1 MTKAT
6 DVLDLYLKFM
16 AGQRLTKLEIKDILE
31 NKSER
36 TVQRYI
42 ADLNTFFE
50 IKNKNKKIVMNQTD
64 KKYELIRNDHVSF
77 DKEQLLAILKIL
89 IASRGLS
96 KEEIQ
101 HVITRL
107 KQQVSDENYKIIEK
121 AIKSEMIHYV
131 PMNHGEPLFHKLW
144 KLNELIQQEKIIEF
158 EYFNAMNRG
167 RIHNIKPM
175 YITYSELYFYLV
187 GINKKEQVIIFRVDR
202 IQEFKVMDDKFKVTE
217 DKFKVPHSPYI
228 REGELKKR
236 IYFMYG
242 GEWKKVVFEFNGG
255 IIESVLDRFPTAKLI
270 KKDYINNRFTVE
282 IEVIGDGILMWFL
295 SQGARVKVLSPID
308 LKQKHINEVEKIIEN
323 YR

>member
-1 MTKAT
+1 MSHHLIATYILIKIVFNERNDDVKRGVSMTKAT

-31 NKSER
+31 HKSER

-42 ADLNTFFE
+42 ADLNTFLK
-50 IKNKNKKIVMNQTD
+50 IKIKIKIVMNQTD

-101 HVITRL
+101 YVITRL
-107 KQQVSDENYKIIEK
+107 KQQVSDENYKIIQK

-131 PMNHGEPLFHKLW
+131 PMNHGEQLFHKLW
-144 KLNELIQQEKIIEF
+144 KLNEFIQQEKIIEF

-167 RIHNIKPM
+167 RIHKIKPM

-202 IQEFKVMDDKFKVTE
+202 IQEFKVIDDKFKVTE

-228 REGELKKR
+228 REGELK
-236 IYFMYG
+236 
-242 GEWKKVVFEFNGG
+242 NGFILCMAVNG
-255 IIESVLDRFPTAKLI
+255 RKL
-270 KKDYINNRFTVE
+270 YSN
-282 IEVIGDGILMWFL
+282 LMEAL
-295 SQGARVKVLSPID
+295 LNQ
-308 LKQKHINEVEKIIEN
+308 
-323 YR
+323 Y

>member
-31 NKSER
+31 HKSER

-50 IKNKNKKIVMNQTD
+50 DKNKKIVMNQTD
-64 KKYELIRNDHVSF
+64 KKYELIRNDHASF

-101 HVITRL
+101 HVIIRL

-144 KLNELIQQEKIIEF
+144 ELNELIQQEKTIEF

-187 GINKKEQVIIFRVDR
+187 GINEKEQVIIFRVDR
-202 IQEFKVMDDKFKVTE
+202 IQEFKVTDDKFKVTD

-270 KKDYINNRFTVE
+270 KKDYIHNRFTVE

-295 SQGARVKVLSPID
+295 SQGARVKVLSPTD
-308 LKQKHINEVEKIIEN
+308 LKQKHINEVKKIIEN
-323 YR
+323 YE

>member
-31 NKSER
+31 HKSER

-50 IKNKNKKIVMNQTD
+50 NKNKNKKIVMNQTD

-121 AIKSEMIHYV
+121 AVSYTHLRAHE
-131 PMNHGEPLFHKLW
+131 
-144 KLNELIQQEKIIEF
+144 
-158 EYFNAMNRG
+158 
-167 RIHNIKPM
+167 
-175 YITYSELYFYLV
+175 T
-187 GINKKEQVIIFRVDR
+187 
-202 IQEFKVMDDKFKVTE
+202 
-217 DKFKVPHSPYI
+217 
-228 REGELKKR
+228 
-236 IYFMYG
+236 
-242 GEWKKVVFEFNGG
+242 
-255 IIESVLDRFPTAKLI
+255 
-270 KKDYINNRFTVE
+270 
-282 IEVIGDGILMWFL
+282 
-295 SQGARVKVLSPID
+295 
-308 LKQKHINEVEKIIEN
+308 
-323 YR
+323 

>member
-31 NKSER
+31 HKSER

-50 IKNKNKKIVMNQTD
+50 DKNKKIVMNQTD
-64 KKYELIRNDHVSF
+64 KKYELIRNDHASF

-101 HVITRL
+101 HVIIRL

-144 KLNELIQQEKIIEF
+144 ELNELIQQEKTIEF

-187 GINKKEQVIIFRVDR
+187 GINEKEQVIIFRVDR
-202 IQEFKVMDDKFKVTE
+202 IQEFKVTDDKFKVTD

-270 KKDYINNRFTVE
+270 KKDYIHNRFTVE

-295 SQGARVKVLSPID
+295 SQGSRVKVLSPTD
-308 LKQKHINEVEKIIEN
+308 LKQKHINEVKKIIEN
-323 YR
+323 YE